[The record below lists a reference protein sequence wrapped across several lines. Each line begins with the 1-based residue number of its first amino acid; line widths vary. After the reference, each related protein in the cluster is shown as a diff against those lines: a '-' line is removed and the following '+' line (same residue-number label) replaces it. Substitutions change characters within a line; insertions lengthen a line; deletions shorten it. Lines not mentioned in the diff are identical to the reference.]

1 MEKVDMTTQHRRG
14 FYVQETTLD
23 VTPAMEHVDE
33 IVPIFGPNR
42 NLVYNSTEAI
52 RTARNKLHDFG
63 EQDAIIPLGDPIAI
77 AMVAVIAAE
86 MNNDRFKVLKWE
98 KFLRNADGFPGRY
111 ILVQVDLR
119 PERVRQ
125 IT

>member
-1 MEKVDMTTQHRRG
+1 MSTHRRG

-33 IVPIFGPNR
+33 IIPIFGPNR

-52 RTARNKLHDFG
+52 RTVRNKLHNFG
-63 EQDAIIPLGDPIAI
+63 ENDAIIPLGDPIAI
-77 AMVAVIAAE
+77 AMVSVVASE
-86 MNNDRFKVLKWE
+86 MNNGRFKVLKWE
-98 KFLRNADGFPGRY
+98 KFLRNADGFLGKY

-119 PERVRQ
+119 PEHVRQ
-125 IT
+125 VG